1 MIIGTIVDGLVIDH
15 IPAGRGMELY
25 HYLKLDRLQCEVAI
39 IKNASSDKYG
49 RKDIIKVGEVID
61 LDLDILGFIGPQITV
76 NVIRD
81 GEKVDKL
88 HPELP
93 ETISD
98 VIRCRNPR
106 CITSVEQELPH
117 KFKLTDRETVTYRC
131 VYCDTKAPKQRFH

>member
-39 IKNASSDKYG
+39 IKNASSEKYG

-88 HPELP
+88 HPTLP
-93 ETISD
+93 ETITG

-131 VYCDTKAPKQRFH
+131 VYCDTKAPKQRF